1 MLDLLKEEKETP
13 ELPDCKIGVVHG
25 LPALFAHD
33 ADADVGSL
41 DHCHVIGT
49 CASGKKVRRGA
60 ERRAADA
67 NTERFQPLMP

>member
-1 MLDLLKEEKETP
+1 MLDLLKEEKKTP

-49 CASGKKVRRGA
+49 CASGKKSDAVPSA
-60 ERRAADA
+60 ERPMQMRSDS
-67 NTERFQPLMP
+67 RP